1 MVNTR
6 VIRAGEALISREID
20 GMVFTHLPNIRY
32 LCGFT
37 GSDGVLVVIGR
48 EAFFL
53 TDSRYV
59 TQAQEQV
66 RADEIREYRT
76 KWDGVLDLL
85 SAKGVVRAGFEAE
98 HLSYAAV
105 DELRG
110 KSAERHEWVPVTGA
124 IKTLRAIKE
133 DEEIACM
140 AAAAELNAECFGEI
154 RPLLRPGVAEREIA
168 LALEFAFKKHGA
180 EDKAFD
186 IIVASGVRGAL
197 PHGVASEK
205 LLAAGELVTID
216 FGCRFRG
223 YHSDETVTLALG
235 AVPERLREIHSVVL
249 EGQRRA
255 MAAVRPGA
263 ALRVIDQAAR
273 EYIAEQGF
281 GDFFGHGT
289 GHGLGLEVHEFPS
302 ISPRSEEVAEAGMV
316 VTIEPGI
323 YIPDLGGVRIEDTVL
338 VTAEGCRRLTR
349 VPKGLDSALA

>member
-6 VIRAGEALISREID
+6 VIRAGEALIPLEID

-48 EAFFL
+48 EAIFL

-59 TQAQEQV
+59 TQAKEQV
-66 RADEIREYRT
+66 QADEIREYRS
-76 KWDGVLDLL
+76 KWEGVQELL
-85 SAKGVVRAGFEAE
+85 AAKGVVRAGFEAE

-105 DELRG
+105 EELRG
-110 KSAERHEWVPVTGA
+110 TSAENQQWVPVTGA
-124 IKTLRAIKE
+124 IKALRAVK
-133 DEEIACM
+133 DAEEIACM
-140 AAAAELNAECFGEI
+140 EAAAALNAECFAEVL
-154 RPLLRPGVAEREIA
+154 PLIRPGVAEREIA

-180 EDKAFD
+180 EEKAFD

-197 PHGVASEK
+197 PHGIASDK
-205 LLAAGELVTID
+205 CLAEGELVTID
-216 FGCRFRG
+216 FGCRYHG

-235 AVPERLREIHSVVL
+235 QVPERLLEIHAVVL
-249 EGQRRA
+249 EAQRRA

-263 ALRVIDQAAR
+263 PLRAIDQAAR
-273 EYIAEQGF
+273 DTIAERGF
-281 GDFFGHGT
+281 GDYFGHGT

-302 ISPRSEEVAEAGMV
+302 VSPRSDETAEACMV
-316 VTIEPGI
+316 ITIEPGI
-323 YIPDLGGVRIEDTVL
+323 YIPELGGVRIEDTVL

-349 VPKGLDSALA
+349 IPKSL